1 MSQKKIVKSLF
12 NCHDKYIFDR
22 IRFNKIF
29 FMDSKLNTSN
39 PDTITYH
46 TEELAYTI
54 LGGIRLEGL
63 DRLRV
68 TIKIEVVN
76 RKFQHY
82 LNNPDIAALAIRQN
96 LDLYSITQVEKLAR
110 LIADRLEVGVT
121 QVHKDLSNITA
132 GLESYRLQQITSKQQ
147 EQSNISQP
155 LTEAERNTAIRFLQ
169 QPNLLQLT
177 NSMIGS
183 SGIVGEELNRLI
195 MWLIYTS
202 RKTAK
207 PLHIISMGSSGTG
220 KSHLQEKVGEL
231 IPEEDKIE
239 ITALTENAFYY
250 FDKAALGHKLILI
263 EDLDGILAALY
274 PLRELQSKQ
283 RISKTITVK
292 DRNGNTKAI
301 HLKVH
306 GPVCI
311 AGCTTKESI
320 YEDNANRCF
329 LIHLDESQQQDE
341 RIMDYQR
348 KISAGKI
355 NTADETQARQLLQS
369 VQKVLQPLTV
379 INPYAEQLQIPKEVF
394 KQRRTNAHYLA
405 FIEVI
410 AFYKQ
415 YQRQWVAPQSGEII
429 YHPDEPTRPPT
440 GSNAFIEVTTE
451 DIAAANELLKQIL
464 LRKSDEL
471 NGATR
476 NYFEQLKEHL
486 VKTGQSSFTSTS
498 IRNGLRIPISS
509 VKRYNAALMDAG
521 LIKKMEGRNTKAHY
535 YEIIAQEEY
544 AKLQSSIATALD
556 EALHKIQQ
564 PNGSPPAQSKTE
576 PVKRKQIKEL
586 AQQPTEL

>member
-1 MSQKKIVKSLF
+1 MQTNNNI
-12 NCHDKYIFDR
+12 
-22 IRFNKIF
+22 
-29 FMDSKLNTSN
+29 NTTN
-39 PDTITYH
+39 PEAITYN
-46 TEELAYTI
+46 TEEITYTI

-68 TIKIEVVN
+68 TIKVEVIN

-121 QVHKDLSNITA
+121 AVSKDLSDITA
-132 GLESYRLQQITSKQQ
+132 ELESYRLQQIESKQQ
-147 EQSNISQP
+147 EQNKIIKP
-155 LTEAERNTAIRFLQ
+155 LTEAEKEAAIQFLQ
-169 QPNLLQLT
+169 QKNLLQAT
-177 NSMIGS
+177 NELIGK

-250 FDKAALGHKLILI
+250 FDKAELGHKLILI

-283 RISKTITVK
+283 RISKTITIK
-292 DRNGNTKAI
+292 DKNGNTKTI
-301 HLKVH
+301 HLKVN

-311 AGCTTKESI
+311 AGCTTKESV

-329 LIHLDESQQQDE
+329 LINLDESEAQDE
-341 RIMDYQR
+341 RVMNYQR
-348 KISAGKI
+348 KVSAGKI
-355 NTADETQARQLLQS
+355 NTTDEIQARQLLQN
-369 VQKVLQPLTV
+369 VQKVLQPITV
-379 INPYAEQLQIPKEVF
+379 INPYAEFLQIPKEVF

-410 AFYKQ
+410 TFFKQ
-415 YQRQWVAPQSGEII
+415 YEREQKVDEATGEI
-429 YHPDEPTRPPT
+429 
-440 GSNAFIEVTTE
+440 FIETTIE
-451 DIAAANELLKQIL
+451 DIQEANQLLKEIL

-476 NYFEQLKEHL
+476 NYFEELKQYI
-486 VKTGQSSFTSTS
+486 VKSNQNSFTGTS
-498 IRNGLRIPISS
+498 IRSQLRIPISS
-509 VKRYNAALMDAG
+509 VKRYNAALLAAG
-521 LIKKMEGRNTKAHY
+521 LIRKVENRNTKAHY
-535 YEIIAQEEY
+535 YEIISKEEY
-544 AKLQSSIATALD
+544 AALQNSIATALD
-556 EALHKIQQ
+556 EALEKIQQ
-564 PNGSPPAQSKTE
+564 PNGSTSAQIKSE
-576 PVKRKQIKEL
+576 PRKPRRIKEL
-586 AQQPTEL
+586 EQQPTTA

>member
-1 MSQKKIVKSLF
+1 MQQ
-12 NCHDKYIFDR
+12 
-22 IRFNKIF
+22 
-29 FMDSKLNTSN
+29 KLNTTN
-39 PDTITYH
+39 PESISYQ
-46 TEELAYTI
+46 TEEISYTI

-121 QVHKDLSNITA
+121 AVSKDLSDITN
-132 GLESYRLQQITSKQQ
+132 GLETYRLQQIESKQQ
-147 EQSNISQP
+147 EQGKQIKP
-155 LTEAERNTAIRFLQ
+155 LTETERAAAMQFLQ
-169 QPNLLQLT
+169 SKNLLQAT
-177 NSMIGS
+177 NELIGK

-263 EDLDGILAALY
+263 EDLDGIWKALY

-283 RISKTITVK
+283 RISKTIAIK
-292 DRNGNTKAI
+292 DKNGNTKTI
-301 HLKVH
+301 HLKVY

-329 LIHLDESQQQDE
+329 LIYLDESAEQDE

-355 NTADETQARQLLQS
+355 NTTAETQARQLLQHVQS
-369 VQKVLQPLTV
+369 VLHPITV
-379 INPYAEQLQIPKEVF
+379 INPFAELLKIPAEVF
-394 KQRRTNAHYLA
+394 KKRRTNAHYLA

-410 AFYKQ
+410 TFFKQ
-415 YQRQWVAPQSGEII
+415 YEREQKVDTETGEV
-429 YHPDEPTRPPT
+429 Y
-440 GSNAFIEVTTE
+440 IETTIE
-451 DIAAANELLKQIL
+451 DIAEANVLMKEIL

-476 NYFEQLKEHL
+476 NYFEELKQHL
-486 VKTGQSSFTSTS
+486 ITSNQNSFTGTS
-498 IRNGLRIPISS
+498 IRNQLRIPISS
-509 VKRYNAALMDAG
+509 VKRYHAALMDAG
-521 LIKKMEGRNTKAHY
+521 LIKKISSRNSKAYH
-535 YEIIAQEEY
+535 YEIIAREEY
-544 AKLQSSIATALD
+544 TQLQNSIGTALD
-556 EALHKIQQ
+556 EALQSIQK
-564 PNGSPPAQSKTE
+564 PNSPTPAQSNNE
-576 PVKRKQIKEL
+576 PVKRKPIKQL
-586 AQQPTEL
+586 AQQPTTA

>member
-1 MSQKKIVKSLF
+1 MEQ
-12 NCHDKYIFDR
+12 
-22 IRFNKIF
+22 
-29 FMDSKLNTSN
+29 KLNTAN
-39 PDTITYH
+39 PEAITYQ
-46 TEELAYTI
+46 TEETLYTI

-68 TIKIEVVN
+68 TIKIEVIN

-82 LNNPDIAALAIRQN
+82 LNNPDIANLAIRQN
-96 LDLYSITQVEKLAR
+96 LDLYSITQTEKLAR

-121 QVHKDLSNITA
+121 AVTKALSDIT
-132 GLESYRLQQITSKQQ
+132 GELEKYRLQQIESKQR
-147 EQSNISQP
+147 EQNKAIRP
-155 LTEAERNTAIRFLQ
+155 LSEAERNAAIKFLRSKS
-169 QPNLLQLT
+169 LLQAT
-177 NSMIGS
+177 NEMIGK

-202 RKTAK
+202 RKTSK

-250 FDKAALGHKLILI
+250 FDKAELGHKLILI
-263 EDLDGILAALY
+263 EDLDGIWSALY

-283 RISKTITVK
+283 RISKTVTVK
-292 DRNGNTKAI
+292 DRNGNTKTI
-301 HLKVH
+301 HLKVY

-311 AGCTTKESI
+311 AGCTTKESL

-329 LIHLDESQQQDE
+329 LISLDETAEQDE
-341 RIMDYQR
+341 RVMGYQR
-348 KISAGKI
+348 KLSAGKI
-355 NTADETQARQLLQS
+355 NTGDESKAKQLLQNA
-369 VQKVLQPLTV
+369 QRVLQPITV

-415 YQRQWVAPQSGEII
+415 YQRRWADPESGEIV
-429 YHPDEPTRPPT
+429 YDPDDPTSPPPA
-440 GSNAFIEVTTE
+440 GKAFIEVTTE
-451 DIAAANELLKQIL
+451 DIAEANGLLKQIL

-476 NYFEQLKEHL
+476 NYFELLKHRLEQD
-486 VKTGQSSFTSTS
+486 GQTSFTNTS
-498 IRNGLRIPISS
+498 ARNWLRIPASS
-509 VKRYNAALMDAG
+509 AKRYHGALLASG
-521 LIKKMEGRNTKAHY
+521 LIRKIENKTTKSHY
-535 YEIIAQEEY
+535 YEIITKDEY
-544 AKLQSSIATALD
+544 TALQTSIGTALD
-556 EALHKIQQ
+556 EALQKIQQ
-564 PNGSPPAQSKTE
+564 PTSSLTAHEQNE
-576 PVKRKQIKEL
+576 PKKKKQIKEL
-586 AQQPTEL
+586 GQQPTTA

>member
-1 MSQKKIVKSLF
+1 MELKI
-12 NCHDKYIFDR
+12 NITNR
-22 IRFNKIF
+22 EA
-29 FMDSKLNTSN
+29 
-39 PDTITYH
+39 ITYQ
-46 TEELAYTI
+46 TEEITYTI

-121 QVHKDLSNITA
+121 AVSKDLSDITA
-132 GLESYRLQQITSKQQ
+132 ALESYRLQQIESKQQ
-147 EQSNISQP
+147 EQNKIIQP
-155 LTEAERNTAIRFLQ
+155 LTDAEKKAAIAFLQ
-169 QPNLLQLT
+169 QPNLLQKT
-177 NSMIGS
+177 NDLIGK
-183 SGIVGEELNRLI
+183 SGMVGEEMNRLI

-207 PLHIISMGSSGTG
+207 PLHIISLGSSGTG
-220 KSHLQEKVGEL
+220 KSHLQEKVGDL

-250 FDKAALGHKLILI
+250 FDKAELGHKLILI
-263 EDLDGILAALY
+263 EDLDGILSALY

-283 RISKTITVK
+283 RISKTVTIK
-292 DRNGNTKAI
+292 DKNGNTKTI
-301 HLKVH
+301 HLKVY

-311 AGCTTKESI
+311 AGCTTKESL

-329 LIHLDESQQQDE
+329 LIYLDESPGQDE

-355 NTADETQARQLLQS
+355 NTDDETQSQQLLQN
-369 VQKVLQPLTV
+369 VQRILQPITV
-379 INPYAEQLQIPKEVF
+379 INPYAELLQIPKEVF
-394 KQRRTNAHYLA
+394 KQRRSNAHYLA

-410 AFYKQ
+410 TFYNQ
-415 YQRQWVAPQSGEII
+415 YQRKWTDGESGEII
-429 YHPDEPTRPPT
+429 YEPGNDMPPS
-440 GSNAFIEVTTE
+440 GSSAFIETTIE
-451 DIAAANELLKQIL
+451 DIEEANQLMKEIL

-476 NYFEQLKEHL
+476 NYFEQLKEWL
-486 VKTGQSSFTSTS
+486 EKNKQSSFTNTS
-498 IRNGLRIPISS
+498 IRNQLRIPISS
-509 VKRYNAALMDAG
+509 VKRYHAALLSAG
-521 LIKKMEGRNTKAHY
+521 LIRRIESGNTSAWHF
-535 YEIIAQEEY
+535 EIISKQEY
-544 AKLQSSIATALD
+544 NQLQSSIATALD
-556 EALHKIQQ
+556 EALQRIRDFTPSPLERVGVRPQ
-564 PNGSPPAQSKTE
+564 PNSPKPAQRKSE
-576 PVKRKQIKEL
+576 PTKQRKIKALE
-586 AQQPTEL
+586 QQPTEV

>member
-1 MSQKKIVKSLF
+1 MQQNNSI
-12 NCHDKYIFDR
+12 
-22 IRFNKIF
+22 
-29 FMDSKLNTSN
+29 NTSN
-39 PDTITYH
+39 PEAITYT
-46 TEELAYTI
+46 TEELGYTI

-68 TIKIEVVN
+68 TIKIEVLK

-121 QVHKDLSNITA
+121 AVSKDLSDITSE
-132 GLESYRLQQITSKQQ
+132 LESYRLQQIESKKQ
-147 EQSNISQP
+147 EQSKIIRP
-155 LTEAERNTAIRFLQ
+155 LTAAEKEAAIEFLKKK
-169 QPNLLQLT
+169 NLLQAT
-177 NSMIGS
+177 NELIGR

-263 EDLDGILAALY
+263 EDLDGIWKALY

-283 RISKTITVK
+283 RISKTITIK
-292 DRNGNTKAI
+292 DKNGMTKTI
-301 HLKVH
+301 HLKVY

-329 LIHLDESQQQDE
+329 LIYLDETGEQDE

-355 NTADETQARQLLQS
+355 NTFDENQAKQLLQN
-369 VQKVLQPLTV
+369 VQSVLQPITV
-379 INPYAEQLQIPKEVF
+379 INPFAELLKIPTEVF
-394 KQRRTNAHYLA
+394 KKRRTNAHYLA

-410 AFYKQ
+410 TFFKQ
-415 YQRQWVAPQSGEII
+415 YEREQQVDESTGEIYI
-429 YHPDEPTRPPT
+429 
-440 GSNAFIEVTTE
+440 NTTIE
-451 DIAAANELLKQIL
+451 DIAEANELLKQIL

-476 NYFEQLKEHL
+476 NYFEELKQHL
-486 VKTGQSSFTSTS
+486 LKSNQSSFTSTS
-498 IRNGLRIPISS
+498 IRNQLRIPISS
-509 VKRYNAALMDAG
+509 VKRYHVALMDAG
-521 LIKKMEGRNTKAHY
+521 LIKKIESRNTKAYH
-535 YEIIAQEEY
+535 YEIISKEEY
-544 AKLQSSIATALD
+544 LQLQNSIGTALD
-556 EALHKIQQ
+556 EALQKIKQET
-564 PNGSPPAQSKTE
+564 NSPTSAQSKSE
-576 PVKRKQIKEL
+576 PRKRKQIKEL
-586 AQQPTEL
+586 EQQPTTA

>member
-1 MSQKKIVKSLF
+1 MAAE
-12 NCHDKYIFDR
+12 N
-22 IRFNKIF
+22 
-29 FMDSKLNTSN
+29 KLNTGN
-39 PDTITYH
+39 PESITYH
-46 TEELAYTI
+46 TEEILYTI

-68 TIKIEVVN
+68 TIKIEVIN

-96 LDLYSITQVEKLAR
+96 LDLYSITQVEKLSR
-110 LIADRLEVGVT
+110 LIAERLEVGVT
-121 QVHKDLSNITA
+121 QVNKDLSDITNE
-132 GLESYRLQQITSKQQ
+132 LERYRLQQIEEKHH
-147 EQSNISQP
+147 
-155 LTEAERNTAIRFLQ
+155 AERKMPKALTPQDRAAAIQFLQ
-169 QPNLLQLT
+169 QKNLLQAT
-177 NSMIGS
+177 NELIGK

-202 RKTAK
+202 RKTNK

-263 EDLDGILAALY
+263 EDLDGIWKALY

-283 RISKTITVK
+283 RISKTITIK
-292 DRNGNTKAI
+292 DKNGNTKTI

-329 LIHLDESQQQDE
+329 LIYLDESKEQDE
-341 RIMDYQR
+341 RVMNYQR

-355 NTADETQARQLLQS
+355 NTTDEANAKQLLQN
-369 VQKVLQPLTV
+369 VQSVLQPITV
-379 INPYAEQLQIPKEVF
+379 INPFAEQLKIPNEVF
-394 KQRRTNAHYLA
+394 KKRRTNAHYLA

-410 AFYKQ
+410 TFFKQ
-415 YQRQWVAPQSGEII
+415 YEREQKVDEATGEM
-429 YHPDEPTRPPT
+429 Y
-440 GSNAFIEVTTE
+440 IETTIE
-451 DIAAANELLKQIL
+451 DIAEANELLKQIL

-476 NYFEQLKEHL
+476 NYFEELKQHL
-486 VKTGQSSFTSTS
+486 TKSNQSSFTNTS

-509 VKRYNAALMDAG
+509 VKRYHAALLDAG
-521 LIKKMEGRNTKAHY
+521 LIKKVESRNTKAYH
-535 YEIIAQEEY
+535 YEIISKEEY

-556 EALHKIQQ
+556 EALQRLPAVATAKEGLNR
-564 PNGSPPAQSKTE
+564 PTPAQIKNE
-576 PVKRKQIKEL
+576 PRKRKQIRVLEE
-586 AQQPTEL
+586 QPTEL

>member
-1 MSQKKIVKSLF
+1 
-12 NCHDKYIFDR
+12 
-22 IRFNKIF
+22 
-29 FMDSKLNTSN
+29 MDSKINSTN
-39 PDTITYH
+39 PEAITYQ
-46 TEELAYTI
+46 TEEIAYTI

-68 TIKIEVVN
+68 TIKVEVIN

-110 LIADRLEVGVT
+110 LVADRLEVGVT
-121 QVHKDLSNITA
+121 AVSKDLSDITNE
-132 GLESYRLQQITSKQQ
+132 LERYRLQQIESKQQ
-147 EQSNISQP
+147 EQSNIIKP
-155 LTEAERNTAIRFLQ
+155 LTEGERNAAIQFLQ
-169 QPNLLQLT
+169 SKNLLQAT
-177 NSMIGS
+177 NDMIGR

-263 EDLDGILAALY
+263 EDLDGIWKALY

-283 RISKTITVK
+283 RISKTITIK
-292 DRNGNTKAI
+292 DKNGNTKTI
-301 HLKVH
+301 HLKVY

-329 LIHLDESQQQDE
+329 LIHLDETAEQDE
-341 RIMDYQR
+341 RVMDYQR

-355 NTADETQARQLLQS
+355 NTADENQAKQLLQN
-369 VQKVLQPLTV
+369 VQSVLQPITV
-379 INPYAEQLQIPKEVF
+379 INPFAEQLKIPNEVF
-394 KQRRTNAHYLA
+394 KKRRTNAHYLA

-410 AFYKQ
+410 TFFKQ
-415 YQRQWVAPQSGEII
+415 YEREQRVDESTGEI
-429 YHPDEPTRPPT
+429 
-440 GSNAFIEVTTE
+440 FIETTVE
-451 DIAAANELLKQIL
+451 DVAEANELLKQIL

-476 NYFEQLKEHL
+476 NYFEELKQHL
-486 VKTGQSSFTSTS
+486 VKSNQSSFTSTS
-498 IRNGLRIPISS
+498 IRNQLRIPISS
-509 VKRYNAALMDAG
+509 VKRYHAALMDAG
-521 LIKKMEGRNTKAHY
+521 LIKKVESRNTKAYH
-535 YEIIAQEEY
+535 YEIISKEEY

-556 EALHKIQQ
+556 EALQRLNR
-564 PNGSPPAQSKTE
+564 PTPAQSKSE
-576 PVKRKQIKEL
+576 PRKKKQIRQLEE
-586 AQQPTEL
+586 QPTTA

>member
-1 MSQKKIVKSLF
+1 
-12 NCHDKYIFDR
+12 
-22 IRFNKIF
+22 
-29 FMDSKLNTSN
+29 MDSKLNTAN
-39 PDTITYH
+39 PEAISYS
-46 TEELAYTI
+46 TEELGYTI
-54 LGGIRLEGL
+54 LGSIRLEGL

-68 TIKIEVVN
+68 TIKIEVIN

-121 QVHKDLSNITA
+121 AVSKDLSDITNE
-132 GLESYRLQQITSKQQ
+132 LESYRLQQIESKQQ
-147 EQSNISQP
+147 EQNKIIKP
-155 LTEAERNTAIRFLQ
+155 LTEAERNAAISFLQ
-169 QPNLLQLT
+169 SKNLLQAT
-177 NSMIGS
+177 NELIGK

-202 RKTAK
+202 RKTNK

-231 IPEEDKIE
+231 IPDEDKIE

-250 FDKAALGHKLILI
+250 FDKAELGHKLILI

-292 DRNGNTKAI
+292 DKNGNTKTI
-301 HLKVH
+301 HLKVY

-329 LIHLDESQQQDE
+329 LIYLDESPEQDE

-355 NTADETQARQLLQS
+355 NTADETNARQLLQN
-369 VQKVLQPLTV
+369 VQKVLQPITV
-379 INPYAEQLQIPKEVF
+379 INPYAEFLQIPKEVF

-410 AFYKQ
+410 TFFKQ
-415 YQRQWVAPQSGEII
+415 YEREQKVDEATGEI
-429 YHPDEPTRPPT
+429 
-440 GSNAFIEVTTE
+440 FIETTIE
-451 DIAAANELLKQIL
+451 DIQEANQLLKEIL

-476 NYFEQLKEHL
+476 NYFEELKEYII
-486 VKTGQSSFTSTS
+486 KSNQSSFTSTS
-498 IRNGLRIPISS
+498 VRNQLRIPVSS
-509 VKRYNAALMDAG
+509 VKRYHAALMASG
-521 LIKKMEGRNTKAHY
+521 LIRKVENRNTKAHY
-535 YEIIAQEEY
+535 YEIISKEEY
-544 AKLQSSIATALD
+544 NQLQSSIGTALD
-556 EALHKIQQ
+556 EALQKVKQRPNSPIAAHKQ
-564 PNGSPPAQSKTE
+564 NE
-576 PVKRKQIKEL
+576 PVKRRRIKQLDE
-586 AQQPTEL
+586 QPTAA

>member
-1 MSQKKIVKSLF
+1 MAAAQKINL
-12 NCHDKYIFDR
+12 
-22 IRFNKIF
+22 
-29 FMDSKLNTSN
+29 SN
-39 PDTITYH
+39 PEAITYQ
-46 TEELAYTI
+46 TEEIAYTI

-68 TIKIEVVN
+68 TIKIEVLN

-121 QVHKDLSNITA
+121 AVSKDLSDITNK
-132 GLESYRLQQITSKQQ
+132 LERYRLQQIESKQQ
-147 EQSNISQP
+147 EQNKLIKP
-155 LTEAERNTAIRFLQ
+155 LSKEERETAIAFLQ
-169 QPNLLQLT
+169 SKHLLQAT
-177 NSMIGS
+177 NDLIGR

-195 MWLIYTS
+195 MWLIFTS

-250 FDKAALGHKLILI
+250 FDKAELGHKLVLI
-263 EDLDGILAALY
+263 EDLDGILSALY

-283 RISKTITVK
+283 RISKTVTVK
-292 DRNGNTKAI
+292 DKNGNTKTI
-301 HLKVH
+301 HLKVY

-311 AGCTTKESI
+311 AGCTTKESV

-329 LIHLDESQQQDE
+329 LIHLDESDEQDE

-355 NTADETQARQLLQS
+355 NTTDEANAKQLLQH
-369 VQKVLQPLTV
+369 VQSVLQPVTV

-410 AFYKQ
+410 TFYKQ
-415 YQRQWVAPQSGEII
+415 QQREQQVDKSTGEI
-429 YHPDEPTRPPT
+429 
-440 GSNAFIEVTTE
+440 FIETTIE
-451 DIAAANELLKQIL
+451 DIQEANQLMKEIL

-476 NYFEQLKEHL
+476 NYFEQLKLHL
-486 VKTGQSSFTSTS
+486 IKSNQNSFTSTS
-498 IRNGLRIPISS
+498 IRNQLRIPISS
-509 VKRYNAALMDAG
+509 VKRYHAALLDAG
-521 LIKKMEGRNTKAHY
+521 MIKKTESRNTKAYH
-535 YEIIAQEEY
+535 YEIISSEEF
-544 AKLQSSIATALD
+544 LQLQNSIATALD
-556 EALHKIQQ
+556 EALQKVEKLNSLTLAHKQ
-564 PNGSPPAQSKTE
+564 TE
-576 PVKRKQIKEL
+576 PVKRRRIKEL
-586 AQQPTEL
+586 EQQPTTA

>member
-1 MSQKKIVKSLF
+1 MEL
-12 NCHDKYIFDR
+12 R
-22 IRFNKIF
+22 I
-29 FMDSKLNTSN
+29 NTSN
-39 PDTITYH
+39 PEAITYH
-46 TEELAYTI
+46 SEEIAYTI
-54 LGGIRLEGL
+54 LGSIRLEGL

-68 TIKIEVVN
+68 TIKVEVIN

-121 QVHKDLSNITA
+121 AVSKDLSDITNE
-132 GLESYRLQQITSKQQ
+132 LERYRLQQIESKQQ
-147 EQSNISQP
+147 EQNKNIRV
-155 LTEAERNTAIRFLQ
+155 LTEAEKEEAIKFLQ
-169 QPNLLQLT
+169 GKNLLQRT
-177 NSMIGS
+177 NDMIGR

-202 RKTAK
+202 RKTVK

-263 EDLDGILAALY
+263 EDLDGIWKALY

-283 RISKTITVK
+283 RISKTITIK
-292 DRNGNTKAI
+292 DKNGNTKTI
-301 HLKVH
+301 HLKVY

-329 LIHLDESQQQDE
+329 LIHLDETAEQDE
-341 RIMDYQR
+341 RVMDYQR

-355 NTADETQARQLLQS
+355 NTANELKAKQLLQN
-369 VQKVLQPLTV
+369 VQSVLQPITV
-379 INPYAEQLQIPKEVF
+379 INPYAEQLKIPNEVF
-394 KQRRTNAHYLA
+394 KKRRTNAHYLA

-410 AFYKQ
+410 TFFKQ
-415 YQRQWVAPQSGEII
+415 YEREQKVDEATGEI
-429 YHPDEPTRPPT
+429 
-440 GSNAFIEVTTE
+440 FIETTIE
-451 DIAAANELLKQIL
+451 DIQEANQLMKEIL

-476 NYFEQLKEHL
+476 NYFEELKQHL
-486 VKTGQSSFTSTS
+486 TKSNQSSFTSTS
-498 IRNGLRIPISS
+498 IRNQLRIPISS
-509 VKRYNAALMDAG
+509 VKRYHAALMDAG
-521 LIKKMEGRNTKAHY
+521 LIKRVESRNTKAWH
-535 YEIIAQEEY
+535 YEIISKEEY
-544 AKLQSSIATALD
+544 NQLQNSIATALD
-556 EALHKIQQ
+556 EALNKIKERL
-564 PNGSPPAQSKTE
+564 NSPTPAQSKSE
-576 PVKRKQIKEL
+576 LRKRKPVRQLEE
-586 AQQPTEL
+586 QPTEL

>member
-1 MSQKKIVKSLF
+1 MAAE
-12 NCHDKYIFDR
+12 
-22 IRFNKIF
+22 
-29 FMDSKLNTSN
+29 SKLNTTN
-39 PDTITYH
+39 PEAITYQ
-46 TEELAYTI
+46 TEEIAYTI

-121 QVHKDLSNITA
+121 AVSKDLSDITA
-132 GLESYRLQQITSKQQ
+132 ELERYRLQQIEQKQQ
-147 EQSNISQP
+147 EQNSSIKI
-155 LTEAERNTAIRFLQ
+155 LTEAEKETAIKFLQ
-169 QPNLLQLT
+169 QKNLLQAT
-177 NSMIGS
+177 NEMIGK

-263 EDLDGILAALY
+263 EDLDGIWKALY

-283 RISKTITVK
+283 RISKTITIK
-292 DRNGNTKAI
+292 DKNGNTKTI
-301 HLKVH
+301 HLKVY

-329 LIHLDESQQQDE
+329 LIHLDETAAQDE
-341 RIMDYQR
+341 RVMDYQR

-355 NTADETQARQLLQS
+355 NTADETNAKQLLQN
-369 VQKVLQPLTV
+369 VQSVLQPITV
-379 INPYAEQLQIPKEVF
+379 INPFAEQLKIPNEVF
-394 KQRRTNAHYLA
+394 KKRRTNAHYLA

-410 AFYKQ
+410 TFFKQ
-415 YQRQWVAPQSGEII
+415 YEREQRVDESTGEI
-429 YHPDEPTRPPT
+429 
-440 GSNAFIEVTTE
+440 FIETTVE
-451 DIAAANELLKQIL
+451 DIAEANELLKQIL

-476 NYFEQLKEHL
+476 NYFEELKQHIA
-486 VKTGQSSFTSTS
+486 KSNQGSFTSTS
-498 IRNGLRIPISS
+498 IRNQLRIPISS
-509 VKRYNAALMDAG
+509 VKRYHAALMDAG
-521 LIKKMEGRNTKAHY
+521 LIKKVESRNTKAWH
-535 YEIIAQEEY
+535 YEIISKEEY
-544 AKLQSSIATALD
+544 ANLQSSIATALD
-556 EALHKIQQ
+556 EALQRL
-564 PNGSPPAQSKTE
+564 NSPTPAQIKNE
-576 PVKRKQIKEL
+576 PRKKKQIRQLEE
-586 AQQPTEL
+586 QPTEL

>member
-1 MSQKKIVKSLF
+1 MQQPI
-12 NCHDKYIFDR
+12 
-22 IRFNKIF
+22 
-29 FMDSKLNTSN
+29 NTTN
-39 PDTITYH
+39 PEAITYN
-46 TEELAYTI
+46 TEEIAYTI

-121 QVHKDLSNITA
+121 AVSKDLSAIT
-132 GLESYRLQQITSKQQ
+132 GELERYRLQQIEEKQQ
-147 EQSNISQP
+147 EQNSNIKI
-155 LTEAERNTAIRFLQ
+155 LTEAEKEAAIKFLQ
-169 QPNLLQLT
+169 QKNLLQAT
-177 NSMIGS
+177 NEMIGR

-231 IPEEDKIE
+231 MPEEDKIE

-263 EDLDGILAALY
+263 EDLDGIWKALY

-283 RISKTITVK
+283 RISKTITIK
-292 DRNGNTKAI
+292 DKNGNTKTI
-301 HLKVH
+301 HLKVY

-329 LIHLDESQQQDE
+329 LINLDETAEQDE
-341 RIMDYQR
+341 RVMDYQR

-355 NTADETQARQLLQS
+355 NTVGETNAKQLLQN
-369 VQKVLQPLTV
+369 VQSVLQPKTV
-379 INPYAEQLQIPKEVF
+379 INPFAEQLKIPNEVF
-394 KQRRTNAHYLA
+394 KKRRTNAHYLA

-410 AFYKQ
+410 TFFKQ
-415 YQRQWVAPQSGEII
+415 YEREQRVDESTGEI
-429 YHPDEPTRPPT
+429 
-440 GSNAFIEVTTE
+440 FIETTIE
-451 DIAAANELLKQIL
+451 DIAEANELLKQIL

-476 NYFEQLKEHL
+476 NYFEELKQHL
-486 VKTGQSSFTSTS
+486 IKTGQGSFTSTS
-498 IRNGLRIPISS
+498 IRNQLRISISS
-509 VKRYNAALMDAG
+509 VKRYHAALMDAG
-521 LIKKMEGRNTKAHY
+521 LIKKVESRNTKAYH
-535 YEIIAQEEY
+535 YEIISKEEY

-556 EALHKIQQ
+556 EALQQ
-564 PNGSPPAQSKTE
+564 LNRPVPAQIKNE
-576 PVKRKQIKEL
+576 PRKKKQIRLLEE
-586 AQQPTEL
+586 QPTEL